1 MTRRRRSRAGA
12 VGVAALALT
21 ATVFTAPAQATRH
34 TTPAVGAAHE
44 ATQRAIE
51 AAVAAGVPG
60 VSVEARD
67 DGGVW
72 KSAAGVGDLT
82 TGAPRGGNDRFRVG
96 NITDTFVAAVLLQME
111 AEKKLRLDDSV
122 DRYLPGL
129 VSGNGN
135 DGRAITVRQLLNH
148 TSGLF
153 DYVSDPAYGET
164 YLSGEGYLRHRY
176 DTLTPRTRVKVAL
189 AHPPAFPPG
198 VRHWFSN
205 TNDVLAALVVEKV
218 SGRSYEDEVRRR
230 IIEPLG
236 LTATSNPGERTG
248 LPRPSSRG
256 YSRLFAD
263 QPDRVDD
270 VTAVNGS
277 QSWGNGD
284 IISSAGDLNRFFKAL
299 LGGRLLPAQQVK
311 ELTTTVDNPDF
322 PGSSYGLGIERLT
335 LGCGTTLWY
344 HDGGAVGWLSLSA
357 LTADGGHQLTFDFNS
372 NWGAQTVLPILDAE
386 FCPAPAATT
395 STAASALT
403 RAPASA
409 ER

>member
-1 MTRRRRSRAGA
+1 MRTGKRSRAGA

-21 ATVFTAPAQATRH
+21 AGAFTAPAPAAPQASASSVAAAHQATRR
-34 TTPAVGAAHE
+34 AV
-44 ATQRAIE
+44 E

-60 VSVEARD
+60 VTAQARD
-67 DGGVW
+67 AGGVW
-72 KSAAGVGDLT
+72 KTAAGVGDRA
-82 TGAPRGGNDRFRVG
+82 TGAARGTDDRFRVG
-96 NITDTFVAAVLLQME
+96 NITDTFVATVLLQME

-135 DGRAITVRQLLNH
+135 DGRAITVRRLLNH

-153 DYVSDPAYGET
+153 DYVSDPAYGQT
-164 YLSGEGYLRHRY
+164 YLAGEGYLRHRY
-176 DTLTPRTRVKVAL
+176 DTLTPLSRVKVAL

-263 QPDRVDD
+263 QPERIDD

-284 IISSAGDLNRFFKAL
+284 IISSAGDLNRFFGAL
-299 LGGRLLPAQQVK
+299 LRGKLLPAQQVK
-311 ELTTTVDNPDF
+311 ELKTAVDNPDF

-335 LGCGTTLWY
+335 LGCGITLWY

-357 LTADGGHQLTFDFNS
+357 LTEDGSHQLTFNYNS
-372 NWGAQTVLPILDAE
+372 NWGAETVLPVLDAE
-386 FCPAPAATT
+386 FCPAPSAAH
-395 STAASALT
+395 
-403 RAPASA
+403 
-409 ER
+409 

>member
-1 MTRRRRSRAGA
+1 MRTGKRSRAGA

-21 ATVFTAPAQATRH
+21 AGVFTAPAQAAHDTA
-34 TTPAVGAAHE
+34 PAPAAHQ
-44 ATQRAIE
+44 ATRRALE

-60 VSVEARD
+60 VTAAARD
-67 DGGVW
+67 AGGVW
-72 KSAAGVGDLT
+72 KTAAGVGNLAT
-82 TGAPRGGNDRFRVG
+82 SAARGTDDRFRTG
-96 NITDTFVAAVLLQME
+96 NITDTFVATVLLQME

-122 DRYLPGL
+122 DRYLPGV

-153 DYVSDPAYGET
+153 DYVSDPVYGQT
-164 YLSGEGYLRHRY
+164 YLAGEGYLRHRY
-176 DTLTPRTRVKVAL
+176 DTLTPLMRVKVAL
-189 AHPPAFPPG
+189 AHPPAFGPG

-218 SGRSYEDEVRRR
+218 AGRSYEDEVRRR
-230 IIEPLG
+230 IIEPLR

-256 YSRLFAD
+256 YSRLFAA

-277 QSWGNGD
+277 QNWGNGD
-284 IISSAGDLNRFFKAL
+284 IISSAADLNRFFGAL
-299 LGGRLLPAQQVK
+299 LGGKLLPAQQLK
-311 ELTTTVDNPDF
+311 ELKTTVDNPDF
-322 PGSSYGLGIERLT
+322 PISSYGLGIERLT
-335 LGCGTTLWY
+335 LGCGITLWY

-357 LTADGGHQLTFDFNS
+357 LTEDGSHQLTFNYNS
-372 NWGAQTVLPILDAE
+372 NWGAETVLPVLDAE
-386 FCPAPAATT
+386 FCPAPSAAH
-395 STAASALT
+395 
-403 RAPASA
+403 
-409 ER
+409 